1 MGNSLNLKVHRDMR
15 SVEELLPDWSVLWT
29 HCPGAATFQRPE
41 WIFTWMQVFQP
52 SEPLLIEVRQ
62 SEILVG
68 IAPLLIYQRGR
79 ERVVGFMGG
88 GVSDYLDIL
97 VEPSV
102 SRTVLV
108 EIWNYLNSH
117 EMSWDILELCDLQ
130 TSSQLFH
137 LAEIAENVEQQ
148 QHEECTALRLLP
160 EAELSMDRGKGDGM
174 HGILPPHKRENL
186 KNARSRLKRAGAEFE
201 MQPQLQLATRDTLL
215 TLVDALSELRSQRW
229 LRKGENQGLHESIE
243 LFYRRA
249 FSRLFDIGVL
259 RLYGLRLGEVIVAV
273 LATFVE
279 RNAVYLY
286 LQGFDSKYAWL
297 SPGTQLL
304 GCAIEDAVKENKSA
318 VDFLRGR
325 EHYKYSWGVEDFV
338 TYRIRAGRAQRHAVV
353 LDQGK
358 SDQVA

>member
-1 MGNSLNLKVHRDMR
+1 MANGLELKVHRDMR

-41 WIFTWMQVFQP
+41 WIFTWMQVFLP
-52 SEPLLIEVRQ
+52 SEPFLIEVRQ
-62 SEILVG
+62 SGVLVG

-79 ERVVGFMGG
+79 ERVIGFMGG

-97 VEPSV
+97 AEPSV
-102 SRTVLV
+102 SRTVLA
-108 EIWNYLNSH
+108 EIWNYLNSQ
-117 EMSWDILELCDLQ
+117 EISWDILELCDLQ

-148 QHEECTALRLLP
+148 QHEECTALRLVP
-160 EAELSMDRGKGDGM
+160 KAELSRWKSDGL
-174 HGILPPHKRENL
+174 HGILPPHKLGNL
-186 KNARSRLKRAGAEFE
+186 KNARSRLKRARAELE
-201 MQPQLQLATRDTLL
+201 MQPQIQLATRDTLL
-215 TLVDALSELRSQRW
+215 TLVDALSDLRARRW
-229 LRKGENQGLHESIE
+229 LRSGENHEANESIE

-259 RLYGLRLGEVIVAV
+259 RLYDLRLAEVIVAV
-273 LATFVE
+273 LATFFE

-286 LQGFDSKYAWL
+286 LQGFDSRYAWL

-304 GCAIEDAVKENKSA
+304 GRAIEDAVNENKGA

-338 TYRIRAGRAQRHAVV
+338 TYRIRARRVQRPAVV
-353 LDQGK
+353 LGRGR